1 MSINTK
7 FEDMV
12 YQRSDFDGLYATMKG
27 CLQEMESAQSGD
39 ELIAVMLKLDKLSR
53 NLRTM
58 RSLCHVRYTIN
69 TKDAF
74 YAAEHDVFNQAL
86 PRFGE
91 FGAEAARI
99 VLESP
104 YRQDVAARYG
114 EHLLEK
120 YEIQRKTFKPE
131 IINDLQEENRLTS
144 EYQKLMASAEIDFEG
159 EKRNLSGMTP
169 FMQSTDRDM
178 RRRASL
184 ASWGWIA
191 AQQDKLDDI
200 YNQLVQVR
208 HRIGQ
213 KLGYKNFIPVA
224 YARMGRTDWNQQDA
238 QAYRAQIAE
247 SVVPLA
253 QKLYKEQA
261 ARLGIEDMKFYDYSL
276 TFTTGNPTPKGEEA
290 YLVEQARIMYEELS
304 PQTGEFFN
312 TMIDRNL
319 MDLTTKPG
327 KANGGY
333 MTFFPDYKAPFIF
346 SNFNGTSGDVDVLTH
361 EAGHA
366 FNGYLQRDV
375 ELSDLADFT
384 SEVAEIHSMAME
396 FFTHPWMKRF
406 FKEDTTK
413 YYYDHVVSAIQFL
426 PYGAS
431 VDELQEWV
439 YEHPDATPAERHAQY
454 RLIEKKYMPHLDYDG
469 VAYLEQGARWQKQL
483 HLYLYPFYYLDYT
496 LAQMCALQYFTWDM
510 QDHEAAWA
518 SYLDVCK
525 RAGRVPFKKLAVE
538 AGLKNPFEHG
548 TIASITPAL
557 EKYLDGLDKST
568 IK

>member
-1 MSINTK
+1 MTK
-7 FEDMV
+7 FQDMT
-12 YQRSDFDGLYATMKG
+12 YTRPDFDALYAQMKDG
-27 CLQEMESAQSGD
+27 LKAMENAKSGA
-39 ELIAVMLKLDKLSR
+39 ELIAAMKQLDQLGRHLS
-53 NLRTM
+53 TM

-69 TKDAF
+69 TKDPF
-74 YAAEHDVFNQAL
+74 YTEENDVMDREL
-86 PRFGE
+86 PRFAE
-91 FGAEAARI
+91 FSAEAARI

-104 YRQDVAARYG
+104 HKDAVAKEYG

-120 YEIQRKTFKPE
+120 YEVQRKVFKPE
-131 IINDLQEENRLTS
+131 IVEDLKEENRLRS
-144 EYQKLMASAEIDFEG
+144 EYQKLMASAEIEFEG
-159 EKRNLSGMTP
+159 ETRNLSGMIP
-169 FMQSTDRDM
+169 FMESKDRDM
-178 RRRASL
+178 RKRASL

-191 AQQDKLDDI
+191 GQQEKLDSI
-200 YNQLVQVR
+200 YSDLVKLR
-208 HRIGQ
+208 HGIGK
-213 KLGYKNFIPVA
+213 KLGYDNFIPVA

-238 QAYRAQIAE
+238 KAYRAQIVE

-261 ARLGIEDMKFYDYSL
+261 ARLGIADMKFYDYNL
-276 TFTTGNPTPKGEEA
+276 MFLEGNPTPKGEEA
-290 YLVEQARIMYEELS
+290 YLVEQAKVMYDELS
-304 PQTGEFFN
+304 PETGEFFG

-333 MTFFPDYKAPFIF
+333 MTFFADYKAPFIF

-366 FNGYLQRDV
+366 FNGYLQRNV
-375 ELSDLADFT
+375 ELSDLTDFT

-413 YYYDHVVSAIQFL
+413 YYYSHVVDAVLFL

-439 YEHPDATPAERHAQY
+439 YEHPDATPAERHAAY
-454 RLIEKKYMPHLDYDG
+454 RAIEKKYLPHINYDG
-469 VAYLEQGARWQKQL
+469 VEFLEKGARWQKQL
-483 HLYLYPFYYLDYT
+483 HIYLYPFYYLDYT
-496 LAQMCALQYFTWDM
+496 LAQACALQYFTWDM
-510 QDHEAAWA
+510 RDHEAAWK
-518 SYLDVCK
+518 SYLDVCR
-525 RAGRVPFKKLAVE
+525 RAGQVPFKKLAVE

-548 TIASITPAL
+548 TIAAITPPL
-557 EKYLDGLDKST
+557 EAFLDSLDKSK